1 MDSLAFLGSASR
13 KLQPIYVLHGD
24 ENFLKRQV
32 LAALR
37 ARVFGADG
45 DEFGYSAQ
53 RLTYPA
59 RSNRSSDARVR
70 EMGLGLRHSAL
81 RDRCQDGSNR
91 QGKSCALSQSR
102 ASSKFFWDG
111 AT

>member
-24 ENFLKRQV
+24 ESFLKRQV

-53 RLTYPA
+53 RLTYHYSA
-59 RSNRSSDARVR
+59 CLVIRAGRSVPENAKLLPR
-70 EMGLGLRHSAL
+70 GFIPQ
-81 RDRCQDGSNR
+81 DRR
-91 QGKSCALSQSR
+91 LVP
-102 ASSKFFWDG
+102 
-111 AT
+111 